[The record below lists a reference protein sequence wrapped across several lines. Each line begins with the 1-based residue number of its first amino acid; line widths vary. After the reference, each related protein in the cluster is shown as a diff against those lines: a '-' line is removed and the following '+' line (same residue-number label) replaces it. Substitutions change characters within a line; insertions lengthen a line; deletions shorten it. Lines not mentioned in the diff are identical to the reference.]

1 MPDLPSPA
9 AARAHARPP
18 REAPAALLASSLAGF
33 LGALMGSS
41 VNVALPAM
49 GAALGADAVTLNW
62 IVTAFLLV
70 SASLL
75 LPLGGLADRLGRR
88 RLFALGL
95 ALSIATGIASALAPT
110 ASTLIALR
118 ALQGVGG
125 ALQFSTS
132 LAIVV
137 AVTPPARRGAALGIA
152 VAAVYVGLSVGP
164 FAGGL
169 LTEWLGWRGVF
180 LVPALGTIPALALV
194 WWGLPVDAPAP
205 HDGRFDLLGSATY
218 TAALAALLLGCS
230 ALTDAGGVLLAALG
244 LLGLGAFLAIERRL
258 AQPLLDVGRFL
269 ANRVFFLSNLAA
281 MIHYA
286 ATSAIGYFLS
296 LYLQS
301 VRGLRPLDAGLLLVA
316 QPACMAVLSPL
327 AGRLSDRF
335 EPRWL
340 ASSGMVLS
348 ALGLG
353 VLVPI
358 GVATPL
364 VVVVGALVLLGVG
377 FALFSSPNTNAVVSA
392 VSSSDLGLANATLS
406 TMRNVGQALSMTFAL
421 LLVSVHVGHVQL
433 GPRTTAGLVAAM
445 RAAFGAFM
453 VATLLGALASLAR
466 GPRRVAATP
475 AAPAAARERRGAG
488 P

>member
-1 MPDLPSPA
+1 MPDPPSPA
-9 AARAHARPP
+9 AASAGARPP
-18 REAPAALLASSLAGF
+18 REATAALLASSLAGF

-41 VNVALPAM
+41 VNVALPAI
-49 GAALGADAVTLNW
+49 GDALRADAVTLNW

-88 RLFALGL
+88 RLFATGL
-95 ALSIATGIASALAPT
+95 ALSIATGIASALSPNA
-110 ASTLIALR
+110 ATLIALR

-137 AVTPPARRGAALGIA
+137 AVTPPARRGAALGLA

-169 LTEWLGWRGVF
+169 LTEGLGWRGVF
-180 LVPALGTIPALALV
+180 LVPALGTLPALALV
-194 WWGLPVDAPAP
+194 IWGLSPDAQAP
-205 HDGRFDLLGSATY
+205 QGQRFDLLGSVVY

-230 ALTDAGGVLLAALG
+230 TLTSSGGVLLGALG

-258 AQPLLDVGRFL
+258 AHPLLDLGRFL
-269 ANRVFFLSNLAA
+269 ANRVFVLSNLAA

-301 VRGLRPLDAGLLLVA
+301 VRGLSPLAAGMVLVA

-340 ASSGMVLS
+340 ASSGMGLS

-353 VLVPI
+353 VLVRI

-364 VVVVGALVLLGVG
+364 AVVIGALVLLGVG

-392 VSSSDLGLANATLS
+392 VPSSELGLANATLS

-433 GPRTTAGLVAAM
+433 GPGTTAGLVAAM

-466 GPRRVAATP
+466 GPRRAAAPP
-475 AAPAAARERRGAG
+475 AAGAALERRGAG